1 MNDVFTGFEVT
12 DVRFPTS
19 RDLDGS
25 DAMNPA
31 PDYSAA
37 YLTIRT
43 STGDAGYGFVFTI
56 GRGNDVQATAIAAL
70 EQTVVGRGV
79 EETLDD
85 LGGLWRSLVFD
96 SQWRWLGPD
105 KGVEHMAVGAVINAL
120 WDLKS
125 RRLGLPLWQLL
136 ARMEP
141 EQIVDLV
148 DFTYLRDAL
157 SLQEALDILKRSR
170 EGSGERERRLLTTG
184 YPAYTTSAGWLGY
197 PDDKIVRLCREAVGD
212 GFDHVKLKV
221 GANLADD
228 LRRCRLVRRTVGPD
242 VKISIDANQRWGVD
256 EAVSAVST
264 LAEVGLYWVE
274 EPTSPDDVLG
284 HRAIREAIAPVKVA
298 TGEHGAN
305 QVMFK
310 QLLAGGAVDVCQ
322 IDACRVAGVNEN
334 IAILLMAAK
343 FGIPVCPHAGG
354 VGLCEVVQ
362 HLSMFDF
369 VAVSGNDRHRWIEF
383 VDHLHEHFETPV
395 VVEGGRYRAPTG
407 PGSGARILPDSL
419 AAHTYPDGPVWQ
431 DQTGPAVVR

>member
-1 MNDVFTGFEVT
+1 MMNTFTGFDVT

-37 YLTIRT
+37 YLMVRT
-43 STGDAGYGFVFTI
+43 STDDTGYGFVFTI
-56 GRGNDVQATAIAAL
+56 GRGNDVQAAAIAAL
-70 EQTVVGRGV
+70 EHSIVGRDV
-79 EETLDD
+79 ETTLDH
-85 LGGLWRSLVFD
+85 LGELWHELVFD

-120 WDLKS
+120 WDMKA
-125 RRLGLPLWQLL
+125 RRAGLPLWQLL

-141 EQIVDLV
+141 EQIVALV
-148 DFTYLRDAL
+148 DFTYLRDVL
-157 SLQEALDILKRSR
+157 TPEEALELLSRSR
-170 EGSGERERRLLTTG
+170 GGVPERERRLLETG

-197 PDDKIVRLCREAVGD
+197 SDDKIVTRCREAVAD

-221 GANLADD
+221 GADLADD
-228 LRRCRLVRRTVGPD
+228 LRRCRLVRDTVGPD

-256 EAVSAVST
+256 EAVAAVKT
-264 LAEVGLYWVE
+264 LSEVGLYWTE

-284 HRAIREAIAPVKVA
+284 HRSIRQAIAPVKVA

-305 QVMFK
+305 QVIFK
-310 QLLAGGAVDVCQ
+310 QLLAGGAIDVCQ

-334 IAILLMAAK
+334 IAVLLMAAK
-343 FGIPVCPHAGG
+343 LGVPVSPHAGG

-362 HLSMFDF
+362 HLSMFDY
-369 VAVSGNDRHRWIEF
+369 VAVSGVDGDRWIEF

-395 VVEGGRYRAPTG
+395 VIERARYRAPTA
-407 PGSGARILPDSL
+407 PGNGARILPESL
-419 AAHTYPDGPVWQ
+419 AAHTYPGGSVWQ
-431 DQTGPAVVR
+431 AHREQG